1 MEKIS
6 VDRIFL
12 KGKLKENKTLIIE
25 EGVIKE
31 IISSNSVKGESLY
44 IDDSIIIP
52 GLIDTHIHGYKG
64 VEVVEA
70 TTEDIEKM
78 SLNLL
83 ESGVT
88 AFLPTLQTDSEEKIE
103 RAILNIV
110 KASKKSVG
118 AKILGIFLEGPFLSE
133 KFKGAQDDKYLQK
146 PSIKL
151 LKKWQVLAE
160 GKIKKIAVAPEL
172 PGALELIEYATNNG
186 IKVALGH
193 SNGTAKETGRAIS
206 KGASILVH
214 TFNAMR
220 GLHHR
225 EPGILGKSLIS
236 NDMFVEMICD
246 GYHIHPD
253 IAELIIKV
261 KNKDKVVLITDGTL
275 ASGLSDGNYLRAGV
289 PVDVKDGA
297 VRTLEGKLAGSS
309 LQLIQAIRNLV
320 NWNISSLEES
330 ILMGTLNS
338 ARSLDL
344 KGYGELGNGL
354 SADFLILNKDL
365 KIIATY
371 IDGEKTYEK

>member
-193 SNGTAKETGRAIS
+193 SNGTAKETERAIS